1 MSMKLGL
8 EPSLRVAEF
17 EYDFAK
23 EGGAI
28 GNITLRGGKLPVGAL
43 VLNGFVY
50 TETAVTAT
58 GAATVALQINSA
70 NDVLTATAKGS
81 FTAGAKLQGL
91 PDFATIAESILV
103 ASTPKGVVAVV
114 ATDALLTGK
123 FRVYV
128 QYIVVA

>member
-1 MSMKLGL
+1 MSMKLGV
-8 EPSLRVAEF
+8 EPALRVAEF

-28 GNITLRGGKLPVGAL
+28 GNITLRGGKLPIGAL
-43 VLNGFVY
+43 VLNAFVY
-50 TETAVTAT
+50 VETAITAT
-58 GAATVALQINSA
+58 GLATVALQINSA
-70 NDVLTATAKGS
+70 GDVLGATAKAS
-81 FTAGAKLQGL
+81 LTAGAKLQGV

-114 ATDALLTGK
+114 AVDALLTGK

-128 QYIVVA
+128 QYLVVA